1 MREPVRVAI
10 TGAAGQIGYSLLFR
24 LASGEVFG
32 ADTPV
37 ELNMVEL
44 PAAAKVAEGTAMEL
58 EDCAFKTLK
67 KITIHDTPEKG
78 FEGVNWALLVGSKP
92 RGPGM
97 ERNDLIRDNGH
108 IFVGQGKA
116 LARAASNVNV
126 VVVGNPCNTNALI
139 AQHNCRDIAPTR
151 FTAMTMLDENRAKYQ
166 LAKKAGVDVREV
178 QNLAIWGNHSSTMVP
193 DFENATIGGRRVT
206 DVITDRAWL
215 EGEFFTTV
223 QKRGAAII
231 AARGKSSAASAAG
244 ACIDQIK
251 NLLRKTPAGEW
262 FSMAVASDGNAYD
275 VPAGLIFSFPV
286 RSLGDGKGYEIV
298 KDVKLSEFAKK
309 KIGETTKELLEERE
323 VVKNMLVK

>member
-1 MREPVRVAI
+1 MKDPVKVAV

-37 ELNMVEL
+37 ELNLVEL
-44 PAAAKVAEGTAMEL
+44 PAAIKAAEGTAMEL
-58 EDCAFKTLK
+58 EDCAFPTLR
-67 KITIHDTPEKG
+67 KINICETPEKG
-78 FEGVNWALLVGSKP
+78 FDGINWALLVGSKP

-97 ERNDLIRDNGH
+97 ERNDLIRDNGQ

-116 LARAASNVNV
+116 LANAASNLNV

-139 AQHNCRDIAPTR
+139 AQANCRDIPKSR

-166 LAKKAGVDVREV
+166 LSVKAGVGVGAIN
-178 QNLAIWGNHSSTMVP
+178 NLAIWGNHSSTMVP
-193 DFENATIGGRRVT
+193 DFDNATISGKKVT
-206 DVITDRAWL
+206 DVIKDRSWL

-231 AARGKSSAASAAG
+231 AARGKSSAASAAS

-251 NLLRKTPAGEW
+251 NMLRKTPEGQW
-262 FSMAVASDGNAYD
+262 FSMAVTSDGNPYD
-275 VPAGLIFSFPV
+275 IPSGLIFSFPV
-286 RSLGDGKGYEIV
+286 RSLGDAKGYEIV
-298 KDVKLSEFAKK
+298 KGVELTPFAKK
-309 KIGETTKELLEERE
+309 KIAETVKELQDERE
-323 VVKNMLVK
+323 VVKAMLG